1 MTSASSEWAQWI
13 FSKIT
18 FLKSVRSNEKI
29 EVCQS
34 FLEEIFTKSLH
45 RGGVRVHI
53 EIYDWQLC
61 LLGPSRYVYGVR
73 NLVSNTPIINLF
85 FQQTL
90 DAPSDQSNNS
100 SLTRYDQDHHR
111 IRKRREKSTII
122 LVSIVLIFLLCHMF
136 RFSLK
141 VCIFLPVTGSPPLT
155 RLGPEKNRVKGK
167 PCYRRSIL
175 VLKRGF
181 GTFSFQKSTF

>member
-1 MTSASSEWAQWI
+1 MKQVN
-13 FSKIT
+13 F
-18 FLKSVRSNEKI
+18 EKYDKNGCTLSR
-29 EVCQS
+29 VC
-34 FLEEIFTKSLH
+34 
-45 RGGVRVHI
+45 I

-155 RLGPEKNRVKGK
+155 LPEKNRVKGK
-167 PCYRRSIL
+167 PCYSMSIL
-175 VLKRGF
+175 VLKHSAGW
-181 GTFSFQKSTF
+181 

>member
-1 MTSASSEWAQWI
+1 MKFMTDSSAYLALQDM
-13 FSKIT
+13 
-18 FLKSVRSNEKI
+18 
-29 EVCQS
+29 
-34 FLEEIFTKSLH
+34 
-45 RGGVRVHI
+45 
-53 EIYDWQLC
+53 Y
-61 LLGPSRYVYGVR
+61 
-73 NLVSNTPIINLF
+73 LVSNTPIINLF

-141 VCIFLPVTGSPPLT
+141 VCIFLPDTGSPPLT

-175 VLKRGF
+175 VHTKTLSSMIIYKVNIH
-181 GTFSFQKSTF
+181 

>member
-1 MTSASSEWAQWI
+1 MGHQSYVLLCTETTLSKHPAILPKSSC
-13 FSKIT
+13 
-18 FLKSVRSNEKI
+18 N
-29 EVCQS
+29 
-34 FLEEIFTKSLH
+34 
-45 RGGVRVHI
+45 VH
-53 EIYDWQLC
+53 
-61 LLGPSRYVYGVR
+61 LLR
-73 NLVSNTPIINLF
+73 NLWLSWPILICGLRNQVYNTPLIKLF

-141 VCIFLPVTGSPPLT
+141 VCIFLPV
-155 RLGPEKNRVKGK
+155 
-167 PCYRRSIL
+167 IL
-175 VLKRGF
+175 VCY
-181 GTFSFQKSTF
+181 QIKSCYIIV